1 MKKKITA
8 ILLCA
13 AMALSMTACSNSE
26 NGGEPESSSST
37 TDQGNSSSTTD
48 EDRSSSASDRESDP
62 EDQYDT
68 NATSAEFFEY
78 TEENDEITITGY
90 TGTYAEVVIPRMI
103 ENKPVT
109 QIGEEAFYECGSLR
123 SAAIPDG
130 VKLIGEYAFSHCES
144 LTSVFIFDN
153 VTEIGD
159 YAFEFCH
166 SLKSVT
172 IPKSVTKI
180 GNYAFS
186 GCDLMSVDIP
196 ESVTEIGGHAFDST
210 PWIKDKRKE
219 DPLVVVNGILIDGQA
234 CGGDV
239 NILYNVNKIGRGAF
253 ELCESL
259 TSVTIPESVTEIGGN
274 AFYNCTTLKS
284 VTIPEGMAVIGE
296 LAFTDCT
303 SLTSVTLPDS
313 MTQIGD
319 GAFMNCKCDVTYS
332 GKTYKPGQYNDLYTA
347 INGG

>member
-13 AMALSMTACSNSE
+13 AMALSMTACSKSE

-37 TDQGNSSSTTD
+37 TDPESSS
-48 EDRSSSASDRESDP
+48 SVSDRESDP
-62 EDQYDT
+62 EDHYDT

-78 TEENDEITITGY
+78 IEENGGITITGY
-90 TGTYAEVVIPRMI
+90 IGADTEVVIPRMI
-103 ENKPVT
+103 ENKPVS
-109 QIGEEAFYECGSLR
+109 QIGES
-123 SAAIPDG
+123 
-130 VKLIGEYAFSHCES
+130 AFSHCES
-144 LTSVFIFDN
+144 LTSVSIPDD

-159 YAFEFCH
+159 YAFEFCNALTKVTIPGGVTKIGNYAFEFCH
-166 SLKSVT
+166 SLESVT
-172 IPKSVTKI
+172 IPKSVTEI
-180 GNYAFS
+180 GNYAFYN
-186 GCDLMSVDIP
+186 CNLRSVDIP

-219 DPLVVVNGILIDGQA
+219 DPLVVINGILIDGQA

-239 NILYNVNKIGRGAF
+239 NILYNVTKIGRGAF

-274 AFYNCTTLKS
+274 AFNNCTTLTS
-284 VTIPEGMAVIGE
+284 VTIPEGMMVIGE

-303 SLTSVTLPDS
+303 SLSSVTLPDS
-313 MTQIGD
+313 MTRIGD

-332 GKTYKPGQYNDLYTA
+332 GKTYKPEQYNDLYTA